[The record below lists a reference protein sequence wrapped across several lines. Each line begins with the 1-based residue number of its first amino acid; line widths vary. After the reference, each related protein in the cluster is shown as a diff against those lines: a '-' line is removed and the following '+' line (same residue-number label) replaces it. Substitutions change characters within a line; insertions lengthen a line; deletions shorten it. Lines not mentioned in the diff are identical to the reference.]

1 MRKGIL
7 VTIFVFLSMGL
18 FAEWISVN
26 PSDSLFSLT
35 SSRGAVTEVAFS
47 LDGYA
52 SQTFRDVII
61 QDVIIQDDLTTNID
75 TTLEEEISLTAPHNL
90 SATAITNDVALSWS
104 MATIRSAA
112 PDLAASSQINAHTSR
127 GMAMTPGEIR
137 LPAASFF
144 IG

>member
-52 SQTFRDVII
+52 SQTFR
-61 QDVIIQDDLTTNID
+61 DVIIQDDLTTNID

>member
-61 QDVIIQDDLTTNID
+61 QDDLTTNID
-75 TTLEEEISLTAPHNL
+75 ITLEEEISLTAPHNL
-90 SATAITNDVALSWS
+90 TATAITNDVALSWS

>member
-61 QDVIIQDDLTTNID
+61 QDDLTTNID
-75 TTLEEEISLTAPHNL
+75 ITLEEEISLTAPHNL

>member
-35 SSRGAVTEVAFS
+35 SFRGAVTEVAFS

-52 SQTFRDVII
+52 SQTFR
-61 QDVIIQDDLTTNID
+61 DVIIQDDLTTNID

>member
-1 MRKGIL
+1 
-7 VTIFVFLSMGL
+7 MGL

-52 SQTFRDVII
+52 SQTF

>member
-1 MRKGIL
+1 MRNGIL

-52 SQTFRDVII
+52 SQTFR
-61 QDVIIQDDLTTNID
+61 DVIIQDDLTTNID

-127 GMAMTPGEIR
+127 GMAMTPREIR

>member
-35 SSRGAVTEVAFS
+35 SFRGAVTEVAFS

-52 SQTFRDVII
+52 SQTFR
-61 QDVIIQDDLTTNID
+61 DVIIQDDLTTNID

-127 GMAMTPGEIR
+127 GMAMTPGKIR

>member
-1 MRKGIL
+1 
-7 VTIFVFLSMGL
+7 MGL

-52 SQTFRDVII
+52 SQTFR
-61 QDVIIQDDLTTNID
+61 DVIIQDDLTTNID